1 MMSKK
6 SVGRTGLP
14 KTTKEILRHLNL
26 SQNVCFFLLWMFLRG
41 GCLLVGKKEKKN
53 HFFFFLAAAAK
64 QQHLFYKK
72 QTVKSFISSKFSM
85 ELADAAWSLQ
95 CAETTNKIFAE
106 SRTCE
111 CGRRYGQTES
121 NDSEANF
128 TQSALS
134 LTGADAAIPRWR
146 FSRRARAILLRWSRT
161 LTPTLRALQ
170 QFMLTSTYQNLCAH
184 AKPQH
189 YYYYYSCCCR
199 RRSHQQ
205 QQHRCL

>member
-6 SVGRTGLP
+6 LVGRTGLP
-14 KTTKEILRHLNL
+14 KTTKEILRHF
-26 SQNVCFFLLWMFLRG
+26 SQNVCFFFFECSCVEGVFLQVKKKKKSLL
-41 GCLLVGKKEKKN
+41 
-53 HFFFFLAAAAK
+53 FFSSRRQTTTFI
-64 QQHLFYKK
+64 FYKK

-134 LTGADAAIPRWR
+134 LTGADAAIPR
-146 FSRRARAILLRWSRT
+146 
-161 LTPTLRALQ
+161 
-170 QFMLTSTYQNLCAH
+170 
-184 AKPQH
+184 
-189 YYYYYSCCCR
+189 
-199 RRSHQQ
+199 
-205 QQHRCL
+205 

>member
-1 MMSKK
+1 
-6 SVGRTGLP
+6 
-14 KTTKEILRHLNL
+14 
-26 SQNVCFFLLWMFLRG
+26 MFLRG
-41 GCLLVGKKEKKN
+41 GCLLVGKKEKKSLL
-53 HFFFFLAAAAK
+53 FFSSRRQTTTFI
-64 QQHLFYKK
+64 FYKK

-170 QFMLTSTYQNLCAH
+170 QFMLTSSLVVPKCVRA
-184 AKPQH
+184 
-189 YYYYYSCCCR
+189 R
-199 RRSHQQ
+199 QQ
-205 QQHRCL
+205 QKQHCCAAVSS

>member
-1 MMSKK
+1 
-6 SVGRTGLP
+6 
-14 KTTKEILRHLNL
+14 
-26 SQNVCFFLLWMFLRG
+26 MFLRG
-41 GCLLVGKKEKKN
+41 GCLLVGKKEKKITS
-53 HFFFFLAAAAK
+53 FFLAAAAK

-72 QTVKSFISSKFSM
+72 QTVKSFISSKFFSM

-134 LTGADAAIPRWR
+134 LTGADAAIPR
-146 FSRRARAILLRWSRT
+146 
-161 LTPTLRALQ
+161 
-170 QFMLTSTYQNLCAH
+170 
-184 AKPQH
+184 
-189 YYYYYSCCCR
+189 
-199 RRSHQQ
+199 
-205 QQHRCL
+205 

>member
-1 MMSKK
+1 MFVFS
-6 SVGRTGLP
+6 S
-14 KTTKEILRHLNL
+14 LNVL
-26 SQNVCFFLLWMFLRG
+26 SWRL
-41 GCLLVGKKEKKN
+41 CLLVGKNEKKKSLL
-53 HFFFFLAAAAK
+53 FFSSRRQTTTFI
-64 QQHLFYKK
+64 FYKK

-134 LTGADAAIPRWR
+134 LTGADAAIPR
-146 FSRRARAILLRWSRT
+146 
-161 LTPTLRALQ
+161 
-170 QFMLTSTYQNLCAH
+170 
-184 AKPQH
+184 
-189 YYYYYSCCCR
+189 
-199 RRSHQQ
+199 
-205 QQHRCL
+205 